1 MPKNY
6 KRINRDVLRYRA
18 ERYNE
23 NVADLYLHASND
35 YGAAWENRPESIRK
49 NQLNKVK
56 SGTYDFDKA
65 IKMQR
70 YRVDDAWK
78 AFKKED
84 REGWRSM
91 TVADKNE
98 VATLLA
104 EDFYDEIGGELADDV
119 SAETGKKFNYDD
131 TAKIIKHY
139 QDKRK
144 NKVKKAVSKSK
155 PFKMPKA
162 KTKKGGASGS
172 LGFKLKKR

>member
-91 TVADKNE
+91 TVA
-98 VATLLA
+98 VSYTHLTLP
-104 EDFYDEIGGELADDV
+104 
-119 SAETGKKFNYDD
+119 T
-131 TAKIIKHY
+131 
-139 QDKRK
+139 
-144 NKVKKAVSKSK
+144 KA
-155 PFKMPKA
+155 
-162 KTKKGGASGS
+162 
-172 LGFKLKKR
+172 

>member
-6 KRINRDVLRYRA
+6 KPINRDKLNFRSNN
-18 ERYNE
+18 YNE

-49 NQLNKVK
+49 NQINKVK
-56 SGTYDFDKA
+56 SGTYDFAKSV
-65 IKMQR
+65 KMQR

-78 AFKKED
+78 AFKKDD
-84 REGWRSM
+84 REGWRNM

-98 VATLLA
+98 TATLLA
-104 EDFYDEIGGELADDV
+104 EDFYNDIDSELADDV
-119 SAETGKKFNYDD
+119 SAETGKNSNYYDS
-131 TAKIIKHY
+131 AKIIKHY

-155 PFKMPKA
+155 SFKMPKG
-162 KTKKGGASGS
+162 KTKKGTAGGN

>member
-6 KRINRDVLRYRA
+6 KPINRDVLRYRA

-35 YGAAWENRPESIRK
+35 YGAAWETRPESIRK

-131 TAKIIKHY
+131 TDKIIKHY

-144 NKVKKAVSKSK
+144 NKVKSYILNIKIIY
-155 PFKMPKA
+155 
-162 KTKKGGASGS
+162 
-172 LGFKLKKR
+172 